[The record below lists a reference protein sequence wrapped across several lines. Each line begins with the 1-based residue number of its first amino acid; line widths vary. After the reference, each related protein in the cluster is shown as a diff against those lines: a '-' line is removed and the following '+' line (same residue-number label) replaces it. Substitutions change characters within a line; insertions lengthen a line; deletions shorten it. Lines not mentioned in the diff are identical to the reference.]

1 MTTAFKSKELFA
13 TQQKEAYESQLAGME
28 GTLLKVKE
36 ELAVMKMRE
45 SELMRYI
52 ASQNDRLQEVSLAS
66 ALTIPQPRRSA
77 SPYVQ
82 NQCGPPTANSFRKSP
97 RRPGSR
103 LPPLGHLR
111 HQHSTPASRM
121 RTESAYEENLEDR
134 MGMSYRGYDH
144 YEKNH
149 MMPLTHLRHRQEHR
163 HMLRTPNF

>member
-13 TQQKEAYESQLAGME
+13 TQQKESYESQLAGME

-52 ASQNDRLQEVSLAS
+52 ASQNDRLQEVSLAA
-66 ALTIPQPRRSA
+66 ALTIPQSRQSA

-103 LPPLGHLR
+103 LPPLGHQR
-111 HQHSTPASRM
+111 HQHSTPARRM
-121 RTESAYEENLEDR
+121 RNESPLEDR

-144 YEKNH
+144 YEENH
-149 MMPLTHLRHRQEHR
+149 MMPLTYLRHRQEHR